1 MPNEATARQ
10 TDANF
15 TMLDSFQIFTK
26 GGLILFQWS
35 LMEAPKGSPV
45 DELVKQC
52 LLEERAGETEYTHV
66 AGSSAYTLRWRTH
79 NALGLVFV
87 AVHQKI
93 LRLDYVDGLLE
104 RCRDEF
110 AKTYD
115 ASPNSTKLAFP
126 EFTET
131 FSAVLR
137 EEESKSNAKR
147 APKERAPRAFDAA
160 KKAAKRNDA
169 SGAARGA
176 GDDGDDA
183 RIETDSSADARDTVE
198 TRGDGGGK
206 AVGAFDMSKIRA
218 SLRSKGGGNKG
229 SGGNLAAKGDDERPK
244 KKEKEKR
251 VWAGE
256 NAKGKTEGLDFSEG
270 KPPDVDLDED
280 SERVDISKPSRVDA
294 EEDEEYSSEE
304 DEEDSVGTSSAEPS
318 SRSRV
323 GGGKKKPS
331 FFSSLLENSLVRGVV
346 GKAALDRGDLAP
358 VLEKLKTN
366 FMNKNVAEDIAER
379 LCESVAA
386 SLEGKK
392 LSSFSSL
399 SAMTKTAMEEALTR
413 ILTPKRSVD
422 VLRDVRA
429 AKEAGRPYVITFVG
443 VNGVGKSTNLSK
455 VAYWL
460 LQHDAKVMI
469 AACDTFR
476 AGAVEQLRTHCKRLG
491 VPLFERGYEK
501 DPANVAAEAIKAAA
515 RQKCD
520 VVLVDTAGRMQDN
533 EPLMRALAKLINTN
547 EPDLVLFVGEALVG
561 NDAVDQLSKFN
572 ERLGDLSAS
581 ASRTRLIDGIVLSKF
596 DTIDDKVGAALSM
609 VYTSGAPVMF
619 VGCGQTYTDLRKLN
633 VRSVVKMLLSK

>member
-1 MPNEATARQ
+1 
-10 TDANF
+10 
-15 TMLDSFQIFTK
+15 MLDSFQIFTK

-35 LMEAPKGSPV
+35 LMDVPKGSPV

-52 LLEERAGETEYTHV
+52 LLEERAGETEFTHI

-87 AVHQKI
+87 AVYQKI
-93 LRLDYVDGLLE
+93 LRLDYVDDLLD
-104 RCRDEF
+104 RCRDAF
-110 AKTYD
+110 AEAYD
-115 ASPNSTKLAFP
+115 PSSAKLAYP

-131 FSAVLR
+131 FTATLR
-137 EEESKSNAKR
+137 AEEARANARR

-160 KKAAKRNDA
+160 KRAAKRNDA
-169 SGAARGA
+169 SGAARGV
-176 GDDGDDA
+176 DDGAVDDA
-183 RIETDSSADARDTVE
+183 NDAGAIDAAQKDASGVSQKDT
-198 TRGDGGGK
+198 G
-206 AVGAFDMSKIRA
+206 GAFDMSKIRA
-218 SLRSKGGGNKG
+218 SLKSKGGGSKGGGG
-229 SGGNLAAKGDDERPK
+229 SGSNLAARAGADREDEKKEKK

-256 NAKGKTEGLDFSEG
+256 NAKGKTDGLDFSEG
-270 KPPDVDLDED
+270 KPSDKEGNAEV
-280 SERVDISKPSRVDA
+280 ERVDISAPSRVDA

-304 DEEDSVGTSSAEPS
+304 EEEEEEVGDSVGTSYVA
-318 SRSRV
+318 
-323 GGGKKKPS
+323 GGRPTGAGKKPKPNS
-331 FFSSLLENSLVRGVV
+331 FFSSLLENALVRGVV
-346 GKAALDRGDLAP
+346 GKAALDRDDLTP

-379 LCESVAA
+379 LCESVAS

-399 SAMTKTAMEEALTR
+399 GAMTKLAMEEALTR

-460 LQHDAKVMI
+460 LQHDVSVMI

-476 AGAVEQLRTHCKRLG
+476 AGAVEQLRTHCKRLD

-533 EPLMRALAKLINTN
+533 EPLMRALAKLINVN

-561 NDAVDQLSKFN
+561 NDAVDQLTKFN
-572 ERLGDLSAS
+572 ERLSDLSAV
-581 ASRTRLIDGIVLSKF
+581 RDKTRLIDGIVLSKF

>member
-1 MPNEATARQ
+1 
-10 TDANF
+10 
-15 TMLDSFQIFTK
+15 MLDSFQIFTK
-26 GGLILFQWS
+26 GGLNLFQWS
-35 LMEAPKGSPV
+35 LMDVPKGSPV

-52 LLEERAGETEYTHV
+52 LLEERAGETEFTHV

-87 AVHQKI
+87 AVYQKI
-93 LRLDYVDGLLE
+93 LRLDYVDDLLD
-104 RCRDEF
+104 RCRDAF
-110 AKTYD
+110 AEAYD
-115 ASPNSTKLAFP
+115 PSSAKLAYP

-131 FSAVLR
+131 FTATLERRGESERATSA
-137 EEESKSNAKR
+137 E
-147 APKERAPRAFDAA
+147 ERAPRARRGEE
-160 KKAAKRNDA
+160 AAKRTA
-169 SGAARGA
+169 RRRARGV
-176 GDDGDDA
+176 DDGADDE
-183 RIETDSSADARDTVE
+183 RDAGAIDAVSQ
-198 TRGDGGGK
+198 K
-206 AVGAFDMSKIRA
+206 AASEGTFQNTTGAFDMSKIRA
-218 SLRSKGGGNKG
+218 SLKSKGGGSKGGGG
-229 SGGNLAAKGDDERPK
+229 SGSNLAARAGADLEKEKKEKK

-256 NAKGKTEGLDFSEG
+256 NAKGKTDGLDFSEG
-270 KPPDVDLDED
+270 KPSDKEGNAEVV
-280 SERVDISKPSRVDA
+280 ERVDISAPSRVDA

-304 DEEDSVGTSSAEPS
+304 EEEEEVGDSVGTSSSGGRPT
-318 SRSRV
+318 
-323 GGGKKKPS
+323 GGGKKKPNS
-331 FFSSLLENSLVRGVV
+331 FFSSLLENALVRGVV
-346 GKAALDRGDLAP
+346 GKAALDRDDLVP

-379 LCESVAA
+379 LCESVAS

-399 SAMTKTAMEEALTR
+399 GAMTKLAMEEALTR

-460 LQHDAKVMI
+460 LQHDVTVMI

-476 AGAVEQLRTHCKRLG
+476 AGAVEQLRTHCKRLD

-533 EPLMRALAKLINTN
+533 EPLMRALAKLINVN

-561 NDAVDQLSKFN
+561 NDAVDQLTKFN
-572 ERLGDLSAS
+572 ERLDLSAV
-581 ASRTRLIDGIVLSKF
+581 RDKTRLIDGIVLSKF

-609 VYTSGAPVMF
+609 VYTSA
-619 VGCGQTYTDLRKLN
+619 R
-633 VRSVVKMLLSK
+633 R

>member
-1 MPNEATARQ
+1 
-10 TDANF
+10 
-15 TMLDSFQIFTK
+15 MLDSFQIFTK

-35 LMEAPKGSPV
+35 LMDVPKGSPV

-52 LLEERAGETEYTHV
+52 LLEERAGETEFTHV

-87 AVHQKI
+87 AVYQKI
-93 LRLDYVDGLLE
+93 LRLDYVDDLLD
-104 RCRDEF
+104 RCRDAF
-110 AKTYD
+110 AEAYD
-115 ASPNSTKLAFP
+115 PSSAKLAYP

-131 FSAVLR
+131 FTATLR
-137 EEESKSNAKR
+137 AEEARTNARR

-160 KKAAKRNDA
+160 KRAAKRNDA
-169 SGAARGA
+169 SGAARGV
-176 GDDGDDA
+176 DDGAVDDA
-183 RIETDSSADARDTVE
+183 NDAGAIDAAQKDVSGVAQKDT
-198 TRGDGGGK
+198 
-206 AVGAFDMSKIRA
+206 GAFDMSKIRA
-218 SLRSKGGGNKG
+218 SLKSKGGGSKGGGG
-229 SGGNLAAKGDDERPK
+229 SGSNLAARGSTGADLDEKKEKK

-256 NAKGKTEGLDFSEG
+256 NAKGKTDGLDFSEG
-270 KPPDVDLDED
+270 KPSDKEGNAEV
-280 SERVDISKPSRVDA
+280 ERVDISAPSRVDA

-304 DEEDSVGTSSAEPS
+304 EEEDAAATSSSERRSPS
-318 SRSRV
+318 
-323 GGGKKKPS
+323 KPTKKPTL
-331 FFSSLLENSLVRGVV
+331 FSSLLENSLVRGVV
-346 GKAALDRGDLAP
+346 GKSALARDDLAP

-392 LSSFSSL
+392 LASFSSL
-399 SAMTKTAMEEALTR
+399 SAMIKAAMEEALTR

-460 LQHDAKVMI
+460 LQHDATVMI

-476 AGAVEQLRTHCKRLG
+476 AGAVEQLRTHCKRLN

-501 DPANVAAEAIKAAA
+501 DPANVAAEAIKAAS

-533 EPLMRALAKLINTN
+533 EPLMRALAKLINVN

-572 ERLGDLSAS
+572 ERLSDLSS
-581 ASRTRLIDGIVLSKF
+581 NKHKTKLIDGIVLSKF

-609 VYTSGAPVMF
+609 VYVSGAPVMF
-619 VGCGQTYTDLRKLN
+619 VGCGQTYTDLKKLN

>member
-1 MPNEATARQ
+1 
-10 TDANF
+10 
-15 TMLDSFQIFTK
+15 MLDSFQIFTK

-35 LMEAPKGSPV
+35 LMDAPKGSPV

-52 LLEERAGETEYTHV
+52 LLEERAGETEFTHV

-87 AVHQKI
+87 AVYQKI
-93 LRLDYVDGLLE
+93 LRLDYVDDLLD
-104 RCRDEF
+104 RCRDAF
-110 AKTYD
+110 AEAYD
-115 ASPNSTKLAFP
+115 PSSAKLAYP

-131 FSAVLR
+131 FTATLR
-137 EEESKSNAKR
+137 AEEARANARR

-160 KKAAKRNDA
+160 KRAAKRNDA
-169 SGAARGA
+169 SGAARGV
-176 GDDGDDA
+176 DDGAVDDA
-183 RIETDSSADARDTVE
+183 NDAGAIDAAQKDASGSRTPQKDT
-198 TRGDGGGK
+198 G
-206 AVGAFDMSKIRA
+206 GAFDMSKIRA
-218 SLRSKGGGNKG
+218 SLKSKGGGSKGGGG
-229 SGGNLAAKGDDERPK
+229 SGSNLAARAGNSDLDEKKEKK

-256 NAKGKTEGLDFSEG
+256 NAKGKTDGLDFSEG
-270 KPPDVDLDED
+270 KPSDKEGNAEV
-280 SERVDISKPSRVDA
+280 ERVDISAPSRVDA

-304 DEEDSVGTSSAEPS
+304 EEEEEEVGDSGVGTSSS
-318 SRSRV
+318 
-323 GGGKKKPS
+323 GGHPTGAGKKKKPNS
-331 FFSSLLENSLVRGVV
+331 FFSSLLENALVRGVV
-346 GKAALDRGDLAP
+346 GKAALDRDDLTP

-379 LCESVAA
+379 LCESVAS

-399 SAMTKTAMEEALTR
+399 GAMTKLAMEEALTR

-460 LQHDAKVMI
+460 LQHDVSVMI

-476 AGAVEQLRTHCKRLG
+476 AGAVEQLRTHCKRLD

-533 EPLMRALAKLINTN
+533 EPLMRALAKLINVN

-561 NDAVDQLSKFN
+561 NDAVDQLTKFN
-572 ERLGDLSAS
+572 ERLSDLSAV
-581 ASRTRLIDGIVLSKF
+581 RDKTRLIDGIVLSKF

>member
-1 MPNEATARQ
+1 
-10 TDANF
+10 
-15 TMLDSFQIFTK
+15 MLDSFQIFTK

-35 LMEAPKGSPV
+35 LMDVPKGSPV

-52 LLEERAGETEYTHV
+52 LLEERAGETEFTHV
-66 AGSSAYTLRWRTH
+66 AGSSAYTLRWRAH

-87 AVHQKI
+87 AVYQKI
-93 LRLDYVDGLLE
+93 LRLDYVDDLLD
-104 RCRDEF
+104 RCRDAF
-110 AKTYD
+110 AEAYD
-115 ASPNSTKLAFP
+115 PSSAKLAYP

-131 FSAVLR
+131 FTATLR
-137 EEESKSNAKR
+137 AEEARANARR

-169 SGAARGA
+169 SGAARGV
-176 GDDGDDA
+176 DDGAVDERDSGAIDA
-183 RIETDSSADARDTVE
+183 AQKDESGTPQKDT
-198 TRGDGGGK
+198 
-206 AVGAFDMSKIRA
+206 GAFDMSKIRA
-218 SLRSKGGGNKG
+218 SLKSKGGGSKGGGG
-229 SGGNLAAKGDDERPK
+229 SGSNLAARAGADLDEKKEKK

-256 NAKGKTEGLDFSEG
+256 NAKGKTDGLDFSEG
-270 KPPDVDLDED
+270 KPSDKEGNAEV
-280 SERVDISKPSRVDA
+280 ERVDISAPSRVDA

-304 DEEDSVGTSSAEPS
+304 EEEEEEVGYSVGISSSGGRPT
-318 SRSRV
+318 
-323 GGGKKKPS
+323 GGKKKPNS
-331 FFSSLLENSLVRGVV
+331 FFSSLLENALVRGVV
-346 GKAALDRGDLAP
+346 GKAALDRDDLVP

-379 LCESVAA
+379 LCESVAS

-399 SAMTKTAMEEALTR
+399 GAMTKLAMEEALTR

-460 LQHDAKVMI
+460 LQHDVTVMI

-476 AGAVEQLRTHCKRLG
+476 AGAVEQLRTHCKRLD

-533 EPLMRALAKLINTN
+533 EPLMRALAKLINVN

-561 NDAVDQLSKFN
+561 NDAVDQLTKFN
-572 ERLGDLSAS
+572 ERLSDLSAV
-581 ASRTRLIDGIVLSKF
+581 RDKTRLIDGIVLSKF

>member
-1 MPNEATARQ
+1 
-10 TDANF
+10 
-15 TMLDSFQIFTK
+15 MLDSFQIFTK

-35 LMEAPKGSPV
+35 LMDAPKGSPV

-52 LLEERAGETEYTHV
+52 LLEERAGESEFTHV

-87 AVHQKI
+87 AVYQKI
-93 LRLDYVDGLLE
+93 LRLDYVDDLLDG
-104 RCRDEF
+104 CRAAF
-110 AKTYD
+110 ANAYD
-115 ASPNSTKLAFP
+115 CDKLAYP
-126 EFTET
+126 EFEET
-131 FSAVLR
+131 FTKMLR
-137 EEESKSNAKR
+137 AEEHRSNERR

-176 GDDGDDA
+176 NDDDDDGSRLSTDA
-183 RIETDSSADARDTVE
+183 THDAAEDASVSR
-198 TRGDGGGK
+198 RNQNQN
-206 AVGAFDMSKIRA
+206 AFDMSKIRA
-218 SLRSKGGGNKG
+218 SLKSRSGGNKG
-229 SGGNLAAKGDDERPK
+229 SGSNLASRGEDDEKKKGDDEEKRPK
-244 KKEKEKR
+244 KKEKTKR

-270 KPPDVDLDED
+270 KPPGAGDEEV
-280 SERVDISKPSRVDA
+280 ERVDISKPSRVDA
-294 EEDEEYSSEE
+294 EEEEEYSSEE
-304 DEEDSVGTSSAEPS
+304 EEEEEEEEDAVATSSSDARSPS
-318 SRSRV
+318 KP
-323 GGGKKKPS
+323 KKKPT
-331 FFSSLLENSLVRGVV
+331 FFSSLLENALVRGVV
-346 GKAALDRGDLAP
+346 GKAALGRDDLAP

-392 LSSFSSL
+392 LASFSSL
-399 SAMTKTAMEEALTR
+399 SAMTKAAMEEALTR
-413 ILTPKRSVD
+413 ILTPNRTVD

-429 AKEAGRPYVITFVG
+429 AKEAGRPYVVAFVG

-476 AGAVEQLRTHCKRLG
+476 AGAVEQLRTHCKRLN

-501 DPANVAAEAIKAAA
+501 DPANVAAEAIKAAS

-533 EPLMRALAKLINTN
+533 EPLMRALAKLINVN

-572 ERLGDLSAS
+572 ERLSDLSS
-581 ASRTRLIDGIVLSKF
+581 NKHKTRLIDGIVLSKF

-609 VYTSGAPVMF
+609 VYVSGAPVMF
-619 VGCGQTYTDLRKLN
+619 VGCGQTYTDLKKLN

>member
-1 MPNEATARQ
+1 
-10 TDANF
+10 
-15 TMLDSFQIFTK
+15 MLDSFQIFTK

-35 LMEAPKGSPV
+35 LMDVPKGSPV

-52 LLEERAGETEYTHV
+52 LLEERAGETEFTHV

-87 AVHQKI
+87 AVYQKI
-93 LRLDYVDGLLE
+93 LRLDYVDDLLD
-104 RCRDEF
+104 RCRDAF
-110 AKTYD
+110 AEAYD
-115 ASPNSTKLAFP
+115 PSSAKLAYP

-131 FSAVLR
+131 FTATLR
-137 EEESKSNAKR
+137 AEEARANARR

-160 KKAAKRNDA
+160 KRAAKRNDA
-169 SGAARGA
+169 SGAARGVDNGA
-176 GDDGDDA
+176 VDDA
-183 RIETDSSADARDTVE
+183 NDAGAIDAAQKDASGVSQKDT
-198 TRGDGGGK
+198 G
-206 AVGAFDMSKIRA
+206 GAFDMSKIRA
-218 SLRSKGGGNKG
+218 SLKSKGGGSKGGGG
-229 SGGNLAAKGDDERPK
+229 SGSNLAARAGADREDEKKEKK

-256 NAKGKTEGLDFSEG
+256 NAKGKTDGLDFSEG
-270 KPPDVDLDED
+270 KPSDKEGNAEV
-280 SERVDISKPSRVDA
+280 ERVDISAPSRVDA

-304 DEEDSVGTSSAEPS
+304 EEEEEVGDSVGTSGDS
-318 SRSRV
+318 
-323 GGGKKKPS
+323 GGRPTGAGKKKKPNS
-331 FFSSLLENSLVRGVV
+331 FFSSLLENALVRGVV
-346 GKAALDRGDLAP
+346 GKAALDRDDLTP

-379 LCESVAA
+379 LCESVAS

-399 SAMTKTAMEEALTR
+399 GAMTKLAMEEALTR

-460 LQHDAKVMI
+460 LQHDVSVMI

-476 AGAVEQLRTHCKRLG
+476 AGAVEQLRTHCKRLD

-533 EPLMRALAKLINTN
+533 EPLMRALAKLINVN

-561 NDAVDQLSKFN
+561 NDAVDQLTKFN
-572 ERLGDLSAS
+572 ERLSDLSAV
-581 ASRTRLIDGIVLSKF
+581 RDKTRLIDGIVLSKF

>member
-1 MPNEATARQ
+1 
-10 TDANF
+10 
-15 TMLDSFQIFTK
+15 MLDSFQIFTK

-35 LMEAPKGSPV
+35 LMDAPKGSPV

-52 LLEERAGETEYTHV
+52 LLEERAGETEFTHV

-87 AVHQKI
+87 AVYQKI
-93 LRLDYVDGLLE
+93 LRLDYVDDLLD
-104 RCRDEF
+104 RCRDAF
-110 AKTYD
+110 AEAYD
-115 ASPNSTKLAFP
+115 PSSAKLAYP

-131 FSAVLR
+131 FTATLR
-137 EEESKSNAKR
+137 AEEARANARR

-160 KKAAKRNDA
+160 KRAAKRNDA
-169 SGAARGA
+169 SGAARGV
-176 GDDGDDA
+176 DDGAVDDA
-183 RIETDSSADARDTVE
+183 NDAGAIDAAQKDASGSRTPQKDT
-198 TRGDGGGK
+198 G
-206 AVGAFDMSKIRA
+206 GAFDMSKIRA
-218 SLRSKGGGNKG
+218 SLKSKGGGSKGGGG
-229 SGGNLAAKGDDERPK
+229 SGSNLAAQARGADREDEKKEKK

-256 NAKGKTEGLDFSEG
+256 NAKGKTDGLDFSEG
-270 KPPDVDLDED
+270 KPSDKEGNAEV
-280 SERVDISKPSRVDA
+280 ERVDISAPSRVDA

-304 DEEDSVGTSSAEPS
+304 EEEEEEVGDSVGTSSSGGRPT
-318 SRSRV
+318 
-323 GGGKKKPS
+323 GGGKKKPNS
-331 FFSSLLENSLVRGVV
+331 FFSSLLENALVRGVV
-346 GKAALDRGDLAP
+346 GKAALDRDDLLP

-379 LCESVAA
+379 LCESVAS

-399 SAMTKTAMEEALTR
+399 GAMTKLAMEEALTR

-460 LQHDAKVMI
+460 LQHDVSVMI

-476 AGAVEQLRTHCKRLG
+476 AGAVEQLRTHCKRLD

-533 EPLMRALAKLINTN
+533 EPLMRALAKLINVN

-561 NDAVDQLSKFN
+561 NDAVDQLTKFN
-572 ERLGDLSAS
+572 ERLSDLSAV
-581 ASRTRLIDGIVLSKF
+581 RDKTRLIDGIVLSKF

>member
-1 MPNEATARQ
+1 
-10 TDANF
+10 
-15 TMLDSFQIFTK
+15 MLDSFQIFTK

-35 LMEAPKGSPV
+35 LMDAPKGSPV

-52 LLEERAGETEYTHV
+52 LLEERAGETEFTHV

-87 AVHQKI
+87 AVYQKI
-93 LRLDYVDGLLE
+93 LRLDYVDDLLD
-104 RCRDEF
+104 RCRDAF
-110 AKTYD
+110 AEAYD
-115 ASPNSTKLAFP
+115 PSSAKLAYP

-131 FSAVLR
+131 FTATLR
-137 EEESKSNAKR
+137 AEEARANARR

-160 KKAAKRNDA
+160 KRAAKRNDA
-169 SGAARGA
+169 SGAARGV
-176 GDDGDDA
+176 DDGAVDDA
-183 RIETDSSADARDTVE
+183 DDAGAIDAAQKDASGSRTPQKDT
-198 TRGDGGGK
+198 G
-206 AVGAFDMSKIRA
+206 GAFDMSKIRA
-218 SLRSKGGGNKG
+218 SLKSKGGGSKGGGG
-229 SGGNLAAKGDDERPK
+229 SGSNLAARAGADREDEKKEKK

-256 NAKGKTEGLDFSEG
+256 NAKGKTDGLDFSEG
-270 KPPDVDLDED
+270 KPSDKEGNAEV
-280 SERVDISKPSRVDA
+280 ERVDISAPSRVDA

-304 DEEDSVGTSSAEPS
+304 EEEEEEVGDSVGTSGDSGGRPT
-318 SRSRV
+318 
-323 GGGKKKPS
+323 GGGKKKPNS
-331 FFSSLLENSLVRGVV
+331 FFSSLLENALVRGVV
-346 GKAALDRGDLAP
+346 GKAALDRDDLTP

-379 LCESVAA
+379 LCDSVAS

-399 SAMTKTAMEEALTR
+399 GAMTKLAMEEALTR

-460 LQHDAKVMI
+460 LQHDVSVMI

-476 AGAVEQLRTHCKRLG
+476 AGAVEQLRTHCKRLD

-533 EPLMRALAKLINTN
+533 EPLMRALAKLINVN

-561 NDAVDQLSKFN
+561 NDAVDQLTKFN
-572 ERLGDLSAS
+572 ERLSDLSAV
-581 ASRTRLIDGIVLSKF
+581 RDKTRLIDGIVLSKF

>member
-1 MPNEATARQ
+1 
-10 TDANF
+10 
-15 TMLDSFQIFTK
+15 MLDAFQIFTK

-35 LMEAPKGSPV
+35 LMDAPKGSPV

-52 LLEERAGETEYTHV
+52 LLEERAGETEFTHV

-93 LRLDYVDGLLE
+93 LRLDYVDRLLE
-104 RCRDEF
+104 RCRDAF
-110 AKTYD
+110 AKAYD
-115 ASPNSTKLAFP
+115 ASPTSAKLAYP
-126 EFTET
+126 EFAEM
-131 FSAVLR
+131 FSAALR
-137 EEESKSNAKR
+137 EEEARSDAER
-147 APKERAPRAFDAA
+147 APRERAPRAFDAT
-160 KKAAKRNDA
+160 KKAARRNDA

-176 GDDGDDA
+176 GDDDGEIAVTNAPREVTISSGDSTN
-183 RIETDSSADARDTVE
+183 EN
-198 TRGDGGGK
+198 
-206 AVGAFDMSKIRA
+206 AFDMSKIRA
-218 SLRSKGGGNKG
+218 SLKSKGGGHKG
-229 SGGNLAAKGDDERPK
+229 GGGPVAAKAEDDAAPPRPK

-270 KPPDVDLDED
+270 TPPGADDSELDETM
-280 SERVDISKPSRVDA
+280 RVDISKPSRVDA
-294 EEDEEYSSEE
+294 EEDEAYSSEE
-304 DEEDSVGTSSAEPS
+304 ESFEEDAVDASSAEENPEPAEGRS
-318 SRSRV
+318 STRL
-323 GGGKKKPS
+323 GKPAGKKPS
-331 FFSSLLENSLVRGVV
+331 FFSSLLETSLVRGVV
-346 GKAALDRGDLAP
+346 GKAALAREDLAP

-399 SAMTKTAMEEALTR
+399 SAMTKSAMEEALTR

-561 NDAVDQLSKFN
+561 NDAVDQLTKFN
-572 ERLGDLSAS
+572 ERLSDLSA
-581 ASRTRLIDGIVLSKF
+581 AAQKTRLIDGIVLSKF

>member
-1 MPNEATARQ
+1 
-10 TDANF
+10 
-15 TMLDSFQIFTK
+15 MLDSFQIFTK

-35 LMEAPKGSPV
+35 LMDVPKGSPV

-52 LLEERAGETEYTHV
+52 LLEERAGETEFTHV

-87 AVHQKI
+87 AVYQKI
-93 LRLDYVDGLLE
+93 LRLDYVDDLLD
-104 RCRDEF
+104 RCRDAF
-110 AKTYD
+110 AEAYD
-115 ASPNSTKLAFP
+115 PSSAKLAYP

-131 FSAVLR
+131 FTATLR
-137 EEESKSNAKR
+137 EEEARANARR

-169 SGAARGA
+169 SGAARGV
-176 GDDGDDA
+176 DDGADDE
-183 RIETDSSADARDTVE
+183 RDAGAID
-198 TRGDGGGK
+198 
-206 AVGAFDMSKIRA
+206 AVSQKDASEGTFQNNTGAFDMSKIRA
-218 SLRSKGGGNKG
+218 SLKSKGGGSKGGGG
-229 SGGNLAAKGDDERPK
+229 SGSNLAARAGADLEKEKKEKKEKK

-256 NAKGKTEGLDFSEG
+256 NAKGKTDGLDFSEG
-270 KPPDVDLDED
+270 KPSDKEGNAEVV
-280 SERVDISKPSRVDA
+280 ERVDISAPSRVDA

-304 DEEDSVGTSSAEPS
+304 EEEEEVGDSVGTSSSGGRPT
-318 SRSRV
+318 
-323 GGGKKKPS
+323 GGGKKKPNS
-331 FFSSLLENSLVRGVV
+331 FFSSLLENALVRGVV
-346 GKAALDRGDLAP
+346 GKAALDRDDLVP

-379 LCESVAA
+379 LCESVAS

-399 SAMTKTAMEEALTR
+399 GAMTKLAMEEALTR

-460 LQHDAKVMI
+460 LQHDVTVMI

-476 AGAVEQLRTHCKRLG
+476 AGAVEQLRTHCKRLD

-533 EPLMRALAKLINTN
+533 EPLMRALAKLINVN

-561 NDAVDQLSKFN
+561 NDAVDQLTKFN
-572 ERLGDLSAS
+572 ERLSDLSAV
-581 ASRTRLIDGIVLSKF
+581 RDKTRLIDGIVLSKF

>member
-1 MPNEATARQ
+1 
-10 TDANF
+10 
-15 TMLDSFQIFTK
+15 MLDSFQIFTK

-35 LMEAPKGSPV
+35 LMDAPKGSPV

-52 LLEERAGETEYTHV
+52 LLEERAGETEFTHV

-87 AVHQKI
+87 AVYQKI
-93 LRLDYVDGLLE
+93 LRLDYADRLLD
-104 RCRDEF
+104 RCRDAF
-110 AKTYD
+110 AEAYD
-115 ASPNSTKLAFP
+115 PSSAKLAYP

-131 FSAVLR
+131 FTATLR
-137 EEESKSNAKR
+137 EEEASANARR

-169 SGAARGA
+169 SGAARGGDFFDA
-176 GDDGDDA
+176 GADDDRDA
-183 RIETDSSADARDTVE
+183 GANDASQKDASKGHVSQKE
-198 TRGDGGGK
+198 
-206 AVGAFDMSKIRA
+206 AGAFDMSKIRA
-218 SLRSKGGGNKG
+218 SLKSKGGGSKGGGG
-229 SGGNLAAKGDDERPK
+229 SGSNLAATARFAGADREDEKKEKK

-256 NAKGKTEGLDFSEG
+256 NAKGKTDGLDFSEG
-270 KPPDVDLDED
+270 KPSDKEGNAEV
-280 SERVDISKPSRVDA
+280 ERVDISAPSRVDA

-304 DEEDSVGTSSAEPS
+304 EEEEEENGDSVGTSSS
-318 SRSRV
+318 GGRRT
-323 GGGKKKPS
+323 GGGKKKPNS
-331 FFSSLLENSLVRGVV
+331 FFSSLLENALVRGVV
-346 GKAALDRGDLAP
+346 GKAALDRDDLVP

-379 LCESVAA
+379 LCESVAS

-399 SAMTKTAMEEALTR
+399 GAMTKLAMEEALTR

-460 LQHDAKVMI
+460 LQHDVTVMI

-476 AGAVEQLRTHCKRLG
+476 AGAVEQLRTHCKRLD

-533 EPLMRALAKLINTN
+533 EPLMRALAKLINVN

-561 NDAVDQLSKFN
+561 NDAVDQLTKFN
-572 ERLGDLSAS
+572 ERLSDLSAV
-581 ASRTRLIDGIVLSKF
+581 RDKTRLIDGIVLSKF

>member
-1 MPNEATARQ
+1 
-10 TDANF
+10 
-15 TMLDSFQIFTK
+15 
-26 GGLILFQWS
+26 
-35 LMEAPKGSPV
+35 V

-52 LLEERAGETEYTHV
+52 LLEERAGETEFTHV

-79 NALGLVFV
+79 NALGLGFV
-87 AVHQKI
+87 AVYQKI
-93 LRLDYVDGLLE
+93 LRLDYVDDLLDG
-104 RCRDEF
+104 CRAAF
-110 AKTYD
+110 AKAYD
-115 ASPNSTKLAFP
+115 CDRLAYP
-126 EFTET
+126 EFEET
-131 FSAVLR
+131 FTKMLR
-137 EEESKSNAKR
+137 AEEHRSNER
-147 APKERAPRAFDAA
+147 RLPKERAPKAFDAA

-176 GDDGDDA
+176 NGDDSLD
-183 RIETDSSADARDTVE
+183 
-198 TRGDGGGK
+198 GDGSRLSTD
-206 AVGAFDMSKIRA
+206 ATPLSAATDASVSRRDQNQNAFDMSKIRA
-218 SLRSKGGGNKG
+218 SLKSRSGGNKG
-229 SGGNLAAKGDDERPK
+229 SGSNLASRGEDDEKKKGDDDEKRPK
-244 KKEKEKR
+244 KKEKTKR

-270 KPPDVDLDED
+270 KPPGAGDEEV
-280 SERVDISKPSRVDA
+280 ERVDISKPSRVDA
-294 EEDEEYSSEE
+294 EEEEEYSSEE
-304 DEEDSVGTSSAEPS
+304 EEEDAAATSSSERRSPS
-318 SRSRV
+318 
-323 GGGKKKPS
+323 KPTKKPTL
-331 FFSSLLENSLVRGVV
+331 FSSLLENSLVRGVV
-346 GKAALDRGDLAP
+346 GKSALARDDLAP

-392 LSSFSSL
+392 LASFSSL
-399 SAMTKTAMEEALTR
+399 SSMIKAAMEEALTR

-460 LQHDAKVMI
+460 LQHDATVMI

-476 AGAVEQLRTHCKRLG
+476 AGAVEQLRTHCKRLN

-501 DPANVAAEAIKAAA
+501 DPANVAAEAIKAAS

-533 EPLMRALAKLINTN
+533 EPLMRALAKLINVN

-572 ERLGDLSAS
+572 ERLSDLSS
-581 ASRTRLIDGIVLSKF
+581 NKHKTKLIDGIVLSKF

-609 VYTSGAPVMF
+609 VYVSGAPVMF
-619 VGCGQTYTDLRKLN
+619 VGCGQTYTDLKKLN

>member
-1 MPNEATARQ
+1 
-10 TDANF
+10 
-15 TMLDSFQIFTK
+15 MLDSFQIFTK

-35 LMEAPKGSPV
+35 LMDAPKGSPV

-52 LLEERAGETEYTHV
+52 LLEERAGETEFTHV

-87 AVHQKI
+87 AVYQKI
-93 LRLDYVDGLLE
+93 LRLDYVDDLLD
-104 RCRDEF
+104 RCRDAF
-110 AKTYD
+110 AEAYD
-115 ASPNSTKLAFP
+115 PSSAKLAYP

-131 FSAVLR
+131 FTATLR
-137 EEESKSNAKR
+137 AEEARANARR

-160 KKAAKRNDA
+160 KRAAKRNDA
-169 SGAARGA
+169 SGAARGV
-176 GDDGDDA
+176 DDGAVDDA
-183 RIETDSSADARDTVE
+183 NDAGAIDAAQKDVSGVAQKDT
-198 TRGDGGGK
+198 
-206 AVGAFDMSKIRA
+206 GAFDMSKIRA
-218 SLRSKGGGNKG
+218 SLKSKGGGSKGGGG
-229 SGGNLAAKGDDERPK
+229 SGSNLAATARFAGADREDEKKEKK

-256 NAKGKTEGLDFSEG
+256 NAKGKTDGLDFSEG
-270 KPPDVDLDED
+270 KPSDKEGNAEV
-280 SERVDISKPSRVDA
+280 ERVDISAPSRVDA

-304 DEEDSVGTSSAEPS
+304 EEEEEEVGDSVGTSSSGGRPT
-318 SRSRV
+318 
-323 GGGKKKPS
+323 GGGKKKPNS
-331 FFSSLLENSLVRGVV
+331 FFSSLLENALVRGVV
-346 GKAALDRGDLAP
+346 GKAALDRDDLTP

-379 LCESVAA
+379 LCDSVAS

-399 SAMTKTAMEEALTR
+399 GAMTKLAMEEALTR

-422 VLRDVRA
+422 VLRDVRL

-460 LQHDAKVMI
+460 LQHDVSVMI

-476 AGAVEQLRTHCKRLG
+476 AGAVEQLRTHCKRLD

-533 EPLMRALAKLINTN
+533 EPLMRALAKLINVN

-561 NDAVDQLSKFN
+561 NDAVDQLTKFN
-572 ERLGDLSAS
+572 ERLSDLSAV
-581 ASRTRLIDGIVLSKF
+581 RDKTRLIDGIVLSKF

>member
-1 MPNEATARQ
+1 
-10 TDANF
+10 
-15 TMLDSFQIFTK
+15 MLDSFQIFTK

-35 LMEAPKGSPV
+35 LMDAPKGSPV

-52 LLEERAGETEYTHV
+52 LLEERAGESEFTHV

-87 AVHQKI
+87 AVYQKI
-93 LRLDYVDGLLE
+93 LRLDYVDDLLDG
-104 RCRDEF
+104 CRAAF
-110 AKTYD
+110 ANAYD
-115 ASPNSTKLAFP
+115 CDKLAYP
-126 EFTET
+126 EFEET
-131 FSAVLR
+131 FTKMLR
-137 EEESKSNAKR
+137 AEEHRSNERR

-176 GDDGDDA
+176 NDDDDDGSRLSTDA
-183 RIETDSSADARDTVE
+183 THDAAEDASVSR
-198 TRGDGGGK
+198 RNQNQN
-206 AVGAFDMSKIRA
+206 AFDMSKIRA
-218 SLRSKGGGNKG
+218 SLKSRSGGNKG
-229 SGGNLAAKGDDERPK
+229 SGSNLASRGEDDEKKKGDDEEKRPK
-244 KKEKEKR
+244 KKEKTKR

-270 KPPDVDLDED
+270 KPPGAGDEEV
-280 SERVDISKPSRVDA
+280 ERVDISKPSRVDA
-294 EEDEEYSSEE
+294 EEEEEYSSEE
-304 DEEDSVGTSSAEPS
+304 EEEEEEEEDAVATSSSDARSPS
-318 SRSRV
+318 KP
-323 GGGKKKPS
+323 KKKPT

-346 GKAALDRGDLAP
+346 GKAALGRDDLAP

-392 LSSFSSL
+392 LASFSSL
-399 SAMTKTAMEEALTR
+399 SAMTKAAMEEALTR
-413 ILTPKRSVD
+413 ILTPNRTVD

-429 AKEAGRPYVITFVG
+429 AKEAGRPYVVAFVG

-476 AGAVEQLRTHCKRLG
+476 AGAVEQLRTHCKRLN

-501 DPANVAAEAIKAAA
+501 DPANVAAEAIKAAS

-533 EPLMRALAKLINTN
+533 EPLMRALAKLINVN

-572 ERLGDLSAS
+572 ERLSDLSS
-581 ASRTRLIDGIVLSKF
+581 NKHKTRLIDGIVLSKF

-609 VYTSGAPVMF
+609 VYVSGAPVMF
-619 VGCGQTYTDLRKLN
+619 VGCGQTYTDLKKLN

>member
-1 MPNEATARQ
+1 
-10 TDANF
+10 
-15 TMLDSFQIFTK
+15 MLDSFQIFTK

-35 LMEAPKGSPV
+35 LMDAPKGSPV

-52 LLEERAGETEYTHV
+52 LLEERAGETEFTHV

-87 AVHQKI
+87 AVYQKI
-93 LRLDYVDGLLE
+93 LRLDYVDDLLD
-104 RCRDEF
+104 RCRDAF
-110 AKTYD
+110 AEAYD
-115 ASPNSTKLAFP
+115 PSSAKLAYP

-131 FSAVLR
+131 FTATLR
-137 EEESKSNAKR
+137 AEEARANARR

-160 KKAAKRNDA
+160 KRAAKRNDA
-169 SGAARGA
+169 SGAARGV
-176 GDDGDDA
+176 DDGAVDDA
-183 RIETDSSADARDTVE
+183 NDAGAIDAAQKDASGSRTPQKDT
-198 TRGDGGGK
+198 G
-206 AVGAFDMSKIRA
+206 GAFDMSKIRA
-218 SLRSKGGGNKG
+218 SLKSKGGGSKGGGG
-229 SGGNLAAKGDDERPK
+229 SGSNLAAQARGADREDEKKEKK

-256 NAKGKTEGLDFSEG
+256 NAKGKTDGLDFSEG
-270 KPPDVDLDED
+270 KPSDKEGNAEV
-280 SERVDISKPSRVDA
+280 ERVDISAPSRVDA

-304 DEEDSVGTSSAEPS
+304 EEEEEVGDSVGTSGDSGGRPT
-318 SRSRV
+318 
-323 GGGKKKPS
+323 GGGKKKPNS
-331 FFSSLLENSLVRGVV
+331 FFSSLLENALVRGVV
-346 GKAALDRGDLAP
+346 GKAALDRDDLLP

-379 LCESVAA
+379 LCESVAS

-399 SAMTKTAMEEALTR
+399 GAMTKLAMEEALTR

-460 LQHDAKVMI
+460 LQHDVSVMI

-476 AGAVEQLRTHCKRLG
+476 AGAVEQLRTHCKRLD

-533 EPLMRALAKLINTN
+533 EPLMRALAKLINVN

-561 NDAVDQLSKFN
+561 NDAVDQLTKFN
-572 ERLGDLSAS
+572 ERLSDLSAV
-581 ASRTRLIDGIVLSKF
+581 RDKTRLIDGIVLSKF

>member
-1 MPNEATARQ
+1 
-10 TDANF
+10 
-15 TMLDSFQIFTK
+15 MLDSFQIFTK

-35 LMEAPKGSPV
+35 LMDAPKGSPV

-52 LLEERAGETEYTHV
+52 LLEERAGETEFTHV

-87 AVHQKI
+87 AVYQKI
-93 LRLDYVDGLLE
+93 LRLDYVDDLLD
-104 RCRDEF
+104 RCRDAF
-110 AKTYD
+110 AEAYD
-115 ASPNSTKLAFP
+115 PSSAKLAYP

-131 FSAVLR
+131 FTATLR
-137 EEESKSNAKR
+137 AEEARANARR

-160 KKAAKRNDA
+160 KRAAKRNDA
-169 SGAARGA
+169 SGAARGV
-176 GDDGDDA
+176 DDGAVDEADDA
-183 RIETDSSADARDTVE
+183 GAIDAAQKDASGSRTPQKDT
-198 TRGDGGGK
+198 G
-206 AVGAFDMSKIRA
+206 GAFDMSKIRA
-218 SLRSKGGGNKG
+218 SLKSKGGGSKGGGG
-229 SGGNLAAKGDDERPK
+229 SGSNLAARAGADREDEKKEKK

-256 NAKGKTEGLDFSEG
+256 NAKGKTDGLDFSEG
-270 KPPDVDLDED
+270 KPSDKEGNAEV
-280 SERVDISKPSRVDA
+280 ERVDISAPSRVDA

-304 DEEDSVGTSSAEPS
+304 EEEEEEVGDSVGTSSSGGRPT
-318 SRSRV
+318 
-323 GGGKKKPS
+323 GGGKKKPNS
-331 FFSSLLENSLVRGVV
+331 FFSSLLENALVRGVV
-346 GKAALDRGDLAP
+346 GKAALDRDDLTP

-379 LCESVAA
+379 LCESVAS

-399 SAMTKTAMEEALTR
+399 GAMTKLAMEEALTR

-460 LQHDAKVMI
+460 LQHDVSVMI

-476 AGAVEQLRTHCKRLG
+476 AGAVEQLRTHCKRLD

-533 EPLMRALAKLINTN
+533 EPLMRALAKLINVN

-561 NDAVDQLSKFN
+561 NDAVDQLTKFN
-572 ERLGDLSAS
+572 ERLSDLSAV
-581 ASRTRLIDGIVLSKF
+581 RDKTRLIDGIVLSKF

>member
-1 MPNEATARQ
+1 
-10 TDANF
+10 
-15 TMLDSFQIFTK
+15 MLDSFQIFTK

-35 LMEAPKGSPV
+35 LMDAPKGSPV

-52 LLEERAGETEYTHV
+52 LLEERAGESEFTHV

-87 AVHQKI
+87 AVYQKI
-93 LRLDYVDGLLE
+93 LRLDYVDDLLDG
-104 RCRDEF
+104 CRAAF
-110 AKTYD
+110 ANAYD
-115 ASPNSTKLAFP
+115 CDKLAYP
-126 EFTET
+126 EFEET
-131 FSAVLR
+131 FTKMLR
-137 EEESKSNAKR
+137 AEEHRSNERR

-176 GDDGDDA
+176 NDDDDDGSRLSTDA
-183 RIETDSSADARDTVE
+183 THDAAEDASVSR
-198 TRGDGGGK
+198 RNQNQN
-206 AVGAFDMSKIRA
+206 AFDMSKIRA
-218 SLRSKGGGNKG
+218 SLKSRSGGNKG
-229 SGGNLAAKGDDERPK
+229 SGSNLASRGEDDEKKKGDDEEKRPK
-244 KKEKEKR
+244 KKEKTKR

-270 KPPDVDLDED
+270 KPPGAGDEEV
-280 SERVDISKPSRVDA
+280 ERVDISKPSRVDA
-294 EEDEEYSSEE
+294 EEEEEYSSEE
-304 DEEDSVGTSSAEPS
+304 EEEEEDADATSSSDARSPS
-318 SRSRV
+318 KP
-323 GGGKKKPS
+323 KKKPT

-346 GKAALDRGDLAP
+346 GKAALGRDDLAP

-392 LSSFSSL
+392 LASFSSL
-399 SAMTKTAMEEALTR
+399 SAMTKAAMEEALTR
-413 ILTPKRSVD
+413 ILTPNRTVD

-429 AKEAGRPYVITFVG
+429 AKEAGRPYVVAFVG

-476 AGAVEQLRTHCKRLG
+476 AGAVEQLRTHCKRLN

-501 DPANVAAEAIKAAA
+501 DPANVAAEAIKAAS

-533 EPLMRALAKLINTN
+533 EPLMRALAKLINVN

-572 ERLGDLSAS
+572 ERLSDLSS
-581 ASRTRLIDGIVLSKF
+581 NKHKTRLIDGIVLSKF

-609 VYTSGAPVMF
+609 VYVSGAPVMF
-619 VGCGQTYTDLRKLN
+619 VGCGQTYTDLKKLN

>member
-1 MPNEATARQ
+1 
-10 TDANF
+10 
-15 TMLDSFQIFTK
+15 MLDSFQIFTK

-35 LMEAPKGSPV
+35 LMDAPKGSPV

-52 LLEERAGETEYTHV
+52 LLEERAGETEFTHV

-87 AVHQKI
+87 AVYQKI
-93 LRLDYVDGLLE
+93 LRLDYVDDLLDG
-104 RCRDEF
+104 CRAAF
-110 AKTYD
+110 AKAYD
-115 ASPNSTKLAFP
+115 CDTLLYP
-126 EFTET
+126 EFEET
-131 FSAVLR
+131 FTKMLR
-137 EEESKSNAKR
+137 AAEHRSNERR
-147 APKERAPRAFDAA
+147 APKERAPKAFDAA

-176 GDDGDDA
+176 TGDDA
-183 RIETDSSADARDTVE
+183 FDDDSSRLSTDATHDAATDASVSRRDQNQN
-198 TRGDGGGK
+198 
-206 AVGAFDMSKIRA
+206 AFDMSKIRA
-218 SLRSKGGGNKG
+218 SLKSRSGGNKG
-229 SGGNLAAKGDDERPK
+229 SGSNLASRGEDDEKKKGDDDEKRPK
-244 KKEKEKR
+244 KKEKTKR

-270 KPPDVDLDED
+270 KPPGAGDEEV
-280 SERVDISKPSRVDA
+280 ERVDISKPSRVDA
-294 EEDEEYSSEE
+294 EEEEEYSSEE
-304 DEEDSVGTSSAEPS
+304 EEEDAAATSSSERRSPS
-318 SRSRV
+318 
-323 GGGKKKPS
+323 KPTKKPTL
-331 FFSSLLENSLVRGVV
+331 FSSLLENSLVRGVV
-346 GKAALDRGDLAP
+346 GKSALARDDLAP

-392 LSSFSSL
+392 LASFSSL
-399 SAMTKTAMEEALTR
+399 SSMIKAAMEEALTR

-460 LQHDAKVMI
+460 LQHDATVMI

-476 AGAVEQLRTHCKRLG
+476 AGAVEQLRTHCKRLN

-501 DPANVAAEAIKAAA
+501 DPANVAAEAIKAAS

-533 EPLMRALAKLINTN
+533 EPLMRALAKLINVN

-572 ERLGDLSAS
+572 ERLSDLSS
-581 ASRTRLIDGIVLSKF
+581 NKHKTKLIDGIVLSKF

-609 VYTSGAPVMF
+609 VYVSGAPVMF
-619 VGCGQTYTDLRKLN
+619 VGCGQTYTDLKKLN